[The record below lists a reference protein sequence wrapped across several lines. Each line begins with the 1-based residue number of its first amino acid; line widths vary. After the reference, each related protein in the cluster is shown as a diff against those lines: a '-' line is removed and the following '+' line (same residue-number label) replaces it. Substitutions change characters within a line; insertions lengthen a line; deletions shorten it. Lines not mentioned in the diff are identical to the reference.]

1 VWETVGAATVSSVTR
16 NRTVCGP
23 ISLPLVRRE
32 AAAMICSGYCG
43 APARRYVVR
52 VPAAPVPIPAL
63 RRGRALPA
71 GVELYR
77 LGADG
82 AIALRTPDAE
92 RRLDRDPELLRFI
105 DDGQRAHYLIGEPD
119 SGPRRPSQATVKI
132 GVVAPHTAFRPH
144 VHGAEHVVLSLGYAS
159 CTLTDGGRL
168 VELALTPGWLVRI
181 PAMLPHAF
189 GNRAG
194 EPLLIVAANTGLGIA
209 DEDYAVV
216 ADEARR
222 RAAGGDR
229 FWADVA
235 AELDVLAAAGPGRLR
250 LRERAARRLRALA
263 ERLDGAG
270 PG

>member
-1 VWETVGAATVSSVTR
+1 
-16 NRTVCGP
+16 
-23 ISLPLVRRE
+23 
-32 AAAMICSGYCG
+32 
-43 APARRYVVR
+43 
-52 VPAAPVPIPAL
+52 VPTAPVPTSRA

-77 LGADG
+77 LGAAG
-82 AIALRTPDAE
+82 AITLRTPDGDH
-92 RRLDRDPELLRFI
+92 RLDRDPGLLTFI

-132 GVVAPHTAFRPH
+132 GVVAPHSAFSPH
-144 VHGAEHVVLSLGYAS
+144 VHGAEHVVLSLGHAS
-159 CTLTDGGRL
+159 CTLVDGGR
-168 VELALTPGWLVRI
+168 VHDLALTPGCLVRI

-194 EPLLIVAANTGLGIA
+194 DPLLIVAANTGLGIA
-209 DEDYAVV
+209 DQDYAVV

-222 RAAGGDR
+222 RAVAGER
-229 FWADVA
+229 IWADIA
-235 AELDVLAAAGPGRLR
+235 TELDVLSAVGPGRLR